1 MSTHTIPGTST
12 EYHLIAFD
20 ADGRER
26 TDDVAGGVFSGTVL
40 EKVKAESP
48 TNIFFFSHGW
58 KGDAP
63 AAIDQYSRWIKA
75 MVDLTPDAQR
85 MGAGFKPIW
94 IGLHWPSLPWGEE
107 GSGSF
112 AAAGGKPLGQL
123 FEETARDFGGS
134 EAVRGP
140 LKVIFDAHAQDPG
153 ASEVPA
159 RALQA
164 YRDLATAIGFSAGK
178 GSAGAPDEDG
188 EPLDPQAALD
198 ADTMAMQSFGPLGAI
213 GGGILSGLGQLSF
226 WTMKK
231 RGRTVGE
238 GGMHQLLSA
247 LQQVSNAKIH
257 LMGHSFG
264 CVIVSSILNGP
275 DGKGVLARPINSVA
289 LVQGAM
295 SLWSYA
301 DQVFDSSQPGYFRNV
316 LTRGVVSGPII
327 TTKSRHDTAV
337 GVLYPAAVGLVREA
351 DFADK
356 LPKYGGIGSFGIQ
369 GTTVAVERDMLDKDG
384 DYGFASGKIHNLESS
399 KYIAK
404 KEGASGAHSDIA
416 GPQVAHAIWQAAL
429 VS

>member
-20 ADGRER
+20 ANGLER
-26 TDDVAGGVFSGTVL
+26 TDDVAGGIFSRRVL
-40 EKVKAESP
+40 EKVKAEAP
-48 TNIFFFSHGW
+48 TNIFLFSHGW
-58 KGDAP
+58 KGDAL
-63 AAIDQYSRWIKA
+63 AAIDQYNRWIKA
-75 MVDLTPDAQR
+75 MVDLSPDAQR
-85 MGAGFKPIW
+85 MGTGFKPLW

-112 AAAGGKPLGQL
+112 AAAGGKPISQL
-123 FEETARDFGGS
+123 FEETVRDFGGS

-153 ASEVPA
+153 ASEVPPH
-159 RALQA
+159 ALQA
-164 YRDLATAIGFSAGK
+164 YRDLAAAIGFSGGK
-178 GSAGAPDEDG
+178 GSVGAPDEDG

-198 ADTMAMQSFGPLGAI
+198 ADTLAMQSFGIFGAI

-238 GGMHQLLSA
+238 GGMHQLVSS
-247 LQQVSNAKIH
+247 LQRASKAKIH

-264 CVIVSSILNGP
+264 CVVVSSILNGP
-275 DGKGVLARPINSVA
+275 DGKGALPRPINSVS
-289 LVQGAM
+289 LVQGAL

-301 DQVFDSSQPGYFRNV
+301 DQVFGSSQPGYFRGV

-337 GVLYPAAVGLVREA
+337 GVLYPAAVGLVQEA

-369 GTTVAVERDMLDKDG
+369 GTTVAVDREMLDKEG
-384 DYGFASGKIHNLESS
+384 DYGFASGKVYNLESS

-404 KEGASGAHSDIA
+404 KEGAAGAHSDIA

>member
-20 ADGRER
+20 ADGLER
-26 TDDVAGGVFSGTVL
+26 TDDVAGGVFSRMVL
-40 EKVKAESP
+40 EKVKADAP

-63 AAIDQYSRWIKA
+63 AAIDQYNRWIKA
-75 MVDLTPDAQR
+75 MVDLNLDAQR
-85 MGAGFKPIW
+85 MGTGFKPMW

-123 FEETARDFGGS
+123 LEETVRDFGGS
-134 EAVRGP
+134 EAVRDP
-140 LKVIFDAHAQDPG
+140 LKVIFDAHAKDPG

-164 YRDLATAIGFSAGK
+164 YQDLAVAIGFSAGR
-178 GSAGAPDEDG
+178 GNAGAPDEDG
-188 EPLDPQAALD
+188 EALDPQAALD
-198 ADTMAMQSFGPLGAI
+198 ADTFAMQSFGTFGAI

-226 WTMKK
+226 WTMKH
-231 RGRTVGE
+231 RGRAVGE
-238 GGMHQLLSA
+238 GGMHQFVGA
-247 LQQVSNAKIH
+247 LQQGSNAKIH

-264 CVIVSSILNGP
+264 CVVVSSILNGP
-275 DGKGVLARPINSVA
+275 DGRGALPRPINSVA
-289 LVQGAM
+289 LVQGAL

-301 DQVFDSSQPGYFRNV
+301 DQVLGSSQPGYFRSV
-316 LTRGVVSGPII
+316 LTRRVVSGPII

-337 GVLYPAAVGLVREA
+337 GVLYPTAVGLVREA

-369 GTTVAVERDMLDKDG
+369 GAPIAVERDMLDKDG
-384 DYGFASGKIHNLESS
+384 DYSFASGKIYNLESS

-429 VS
+429 AS

>member
-1 MSTHTIPGTST
+1 MSAHTIPGTST

-26 TDDVAGGVFSGTVL
+26 TDDVAGGLFSRTVL
-40 EKVKAESP
+40 EKVKAEAP

-58 KGDAP
+58 KGDGP
-63 AAIDQYSRWIKA
+63 AAMDQYNRWIKA
-75 MVDLTPDAQR
+75 MVDLSPDAQR
-85 MGAGFKPIW
+85 MGPGFKPMW

-112 AAAGGKPLGQL
+112 AAAEGKPLSQL
-123 FEETARDFGGS
+123 LEETVRNFGGS

-140 LKVIFDAHAQDPG
+140 LKMIFDAHAQDPG
-153 ASEVPA
+153 ASEVPE

-178 GSAGAPDEDG
+178 GSVGAPDEDG

-198 ADTMAMQSFGPLGAI
+198 ADTMAMQSFGQFGAI

-238 GGMHQLLSA
+238 GGMHQLISA

-264 CVIVSSILNGP
+264 CVVVSSILNGP
-275 DGKGVLARPINSVA
+275 NGKGALARPINSVA
-289 LVQGAM
+289 LVQGAL

-301 DQVFDSSQPGYFRNV
+301 DKVFDSSQPGYFRSV
-316 LTRGVVSGPII
+316 LSRGVVSGPII
-327 TTKSRHDTAV
+327 TTKSKHDTAV
-337 GVLYPAAVGLVREA
+337 GVLYPTAVGLVREA

-369 GTTVAVERDMLDKDG
+369 GTSVAVERDMLDSDG
-384 DYGFASGKIHNLESS
+384 DYAFTSGKIHNLESS

-404 KEGASGAHSDIA
+404 KEGISGAHSDIA
-416 GPQVAHAIWQAAL
+416 GPQVGHAIWQAAL